1 MSTKY
6 THRQLARIVI
16 EAATPMSI
24 GTGRGDVFSDAL
36 VARDVNGFPYIP
48 GTSIAGVV
56 RSMIGKEE
64 SNDLFGYQEGKDG
77 KGSEVI
83 FTEARILD
91 SNGNVIDNMIVP
103 DSVNDPVLKMCHELP
118 VRQHVKIGSDGTGVK
133 GGKFDEQV
141 IYTGTRFCF
150 EIEMV
155 GAGADTAAFDRILEK
170 IQNRNFRVGGGT
182 RTGFGEIKV
191 VSVEK
196 ALLDL
201 TVPRDLEL
209 YLAKSSDLSGSWEGW
224 KEAEVKEIIPD
235 EYDEYTLELQPRDFF
250 LFSSGFGDSDADITP
265 VKERRIVWKDGAAAV
280 SAQMA
285 IIPATSLKG
294 AISHRVA
301 YHWNKRNGLYA
312 GNPEA
317 KTGEDNP
324 AVQQLFG
331 YQNESVQKRGN
342 VFFSDLYVEDSGASR
357 EKVQHH
363 VMVDRFTGGA
373 IQGALFQEKLVFGA
387 DSVFR
392 TSIFLSKTVGQEY
405 VDAFEDAVSDIA
417 NGILPLGGAV
427 NRGHGMFTGKIF
439 KNGVPL
445 K

>member
-141 IYTGTRFCF
+141 IYTSTRFCF

-209 YLAKSSDLSGSWEGW
+209 YLAKSSDLSVSWEGW
-224 KEAEVKEIIPD
+224 KESDVKEVVSD
-235 EYDEYTLELQPRDFF
+235 EYDEYALELQPRDFF

-265 VKERRIVWKDGAAAV
+265 VKERRIIWKDGAAAV

-392 TSIFLSKTVGQEY
+392 TSIFLSKAVGQEY

>member
-1 MSTKY
+1 MSTIY
-6 THRQLARIVI
+6 THRHLARIII

-24 GTGRGDVFSDAL
+24 GSGRDDIFSDAL

-56 RSMIGKEE
+56 RNMIGKEE
-64 SNDLFGYQEGKDG
+64 SKDFFGYQDGKDG

-91 SNGNVIDNMIVP
+91 SEGNVVDNMICP

-118 VRQHVKIGSDGTGVK
+118 VRQHVKIGPDGAGVH

-141 IYTGTRFCF
+141 IYAGTRFCF

-155 GAGADTAAFDRILEK
+155 GSGPDTASFDRILEK
-170 IQNRNFRVGGGT
+170 IQNRNFRIGGGT
-182 RTGFGEIKV
+182 RAGFGEIKV
-191 VSVEK
+191 ISIRK
-196 ALLDL
+196 AFLDL
-201 TVPRDLEL
+201 TVPHDLEL
-209 YLAKSSDLSGSWEGW
+209 YLAKSSDLSISWDGW
-224 KEAEVKEIIPD
+224 EDVEVKEVMPD

-265 VKERRIVWKDGAAAV
+265 VKERKIVWKDGTAEV
-280 SAQMA
+280 SAQMVV
-285 IIPATSLKG
+285 IPATSLKG

-301 YHWNKRNGLYA
+301 YYWNKRNGLFA

-317 KTGEDNP
+317 RTGESNP

-342 VFFSDLYVEDSGASR
+342 VFFSDLFVEDTDVSR
-357 EKVQHH
+357 EKVQPH
-363 VMVDRFTGGA
+363 VMIDRFTGGTV
-373 IQGALFQEKLVFGA
+373 QGALFQEKIVFGA
-387 DSVFR
+387 GCIFR

-405 VDAFEDAVSDIA
+405 VDAFEDAVSDIVS
-417 NGILPLGGAV
+417 GVLPLGGGV

-439 KNGVPL
+439 KNGVL
-445 K
+445 LR